1 MKEAIVYGADKVEIV
16 DSPIPTPGPEQV
28 VIKVVVSGSNPKDW
42 KTPEWLKQSINS
54 GDDIAGIVHAIGPN
68 VYEFKPGDRVAA
80 FHEMRTPGGSFAEYA
95 VAWQHTTSHIPENLS
110 FEEAATIPLAA
121 LTAVVGNYVRLSLP
135 EPWHPVPSG
144 EKLPFLV
151 YGAATAVGAYAIKLA
166 RLSNIHPII
175 AVAGNGIPYVE
186 TLLDKTQGD
195 AVVDY
200 RAGPTQLV
208 ADIKSALSN
217 SGTTLPLRH
226 AFDAVSEKGSH
237 TAVVAVLAPD
247 ARVTNVLPIERFA
260 PPGFAYPATYRATEW
275 SMVGD
280 VHGPQKEV
288 GFVYFRWIFRKI
300 AEGAF
305 SAHPHQVVPGG
316 LAGVA
321 EGLTNLREGRASAV
335 KYVFRIGETEGAG
348 KD

>member
-1 MKEAIVYGADKVEIV
+1 MKEAIVSSADKVEIV
-16 DSPIPTPGPEQV
+16 DSPIPSPGPDQV

-42 KTPEWLKQSINS
+42 KVPLWREKSSNT

-80 FHEMRTPGGSFAEYA
+80 FHEMTTPGGSFAEYA

-121 LTAVVGNYVRLSLP
+121 LTAVIGNYIRLSLP

-151 YGAATAVGAYAIKLA
+151 YGAASAVGAYAIKLA

-186 TLLDKTQGD
+186 TLLDKSQGD
-195 AVVDY
+195 AVIDY
-200 RAGPTQLV
+200 REGDEKLV
-208 ADIKSALSN
+208 AGIKAALKN
-217 SGTTLPLRH
+217 SGSAPLRH

-237 TAVVAVLAPD
+237 GNVVAVLAPD
-247 ARVTNVLPIERFA
+247 ALVTNVLPIERFA
-260 PPGFAYPATYRATEW
+260 PPGFAYPSTYVATTW

-280 VHGPQKEV
+280 VHGPQKDI
-288 GFVYFRWIFRKI
+288 GFAYFRLIFRKI
-300 AEGAF
+300 AQGEF
-305 SAHPHQVVPGG
+305 KPHPHEVIPGG
-316 LAGVA
+316 LAGVS
-321 EGLTNLREGRASAV
+321 EGLTRLRDGKASAV
-335 KYVFRIGETEGAG
+335 KYVFRIGDTEGAG